1 MRKHVTN
8 LIQRGQPHNCILND
22 GSGRVSGKVMASFV
36 RVYSKGNLVH
46 NRYLATVNGKQVA
59 IFQIG
64 GKYCGISNVCA
75 HMLAQSL
82 MAI

>member
-1 MRKHVTN
+1 
-8 LIQRGQPHNCILND
+8 
-22 GSGRVSGKVMASFV
+22 MASFV